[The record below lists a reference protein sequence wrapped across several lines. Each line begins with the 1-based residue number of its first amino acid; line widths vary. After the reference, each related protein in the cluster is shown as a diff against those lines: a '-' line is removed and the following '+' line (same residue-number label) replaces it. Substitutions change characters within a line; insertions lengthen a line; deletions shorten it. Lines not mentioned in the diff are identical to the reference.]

1 MERLFIILLLVLCL
15 QEENEAPRHMKFSF
29 MSEEFA
35 SQEKRREREKE
46 REREGKVIAK
56 IQPFLT
62 IKILQS
68 GLDLFLYIIAVD
80 LCSMQPH

>member
-35 SQEKRREREKE
+35 SQEKKRKRERERGESDSQNSAFFNNKNSAIWS
-46 REREGKVIAK
+46 RPVLIHH
-56 IQPFLT
+56 
-62 IKILQS
+62 S
-68 GLDLFLYIIAVD
+68 
-80 LCSMQPH
+80 S